1 MSTTASRPD
10 DLVRLVHRSVLQV
23 APELEDDIA
32 DLDPDEDLWVA
43 LELDS
48 MDHLTIM
55 ELLSD
60 ATGREIPEH
69 DYGRLLSVAAIC
81 RYLADPDT

>member
-1 MSTTASRPD
+1 MSTTASRPE
-10 DLVRLVHRSVLQV
+10 DLVGLVHRSVLQV
-23 APELEDDIA
+23 APELEDDLA
-32 DLDPDEDLWVA
+32 DLDPDADLWTA

-60 ATGREIPEH
+60 ATGRDIPEH
-69 DYGRLLSVAAIC
+69 DYGRLLTVTAIC
-81 RYLADPDT
+81 DYLAGPDS